1 MTLFFGG
8 RWTLHLYHSKKE
20 EPNQYRLRDGLK
32 AVDFKNNRVILN
44 EIYKNILKRR
54 RLTPFVGGSTV
65 YYELR

>member
-1 MTLFFGG
+1 VSLDASSLPFQEGG
-8 RWTLHLYHSKKE
+8 A
-20 EPNQYRLRDGLK
+20 EPVRLRDGLK